1 MVRPPKGVG
10 KTVVDVEV
18 VGLSVFCG
26 DAGGPFRLY
35 GGSLLSWQKEPKPL
49 APASGPTL
57 RFGSPRYG
65 TFRGHAAYDLLRQV
79 YGSRSSATPKVLRT
93 GPYRYLRSAS

>member
-1 MVRPPKGVG
+1 MGW
-10 KTVVDVEV
+10 
-18 VGLSVFCG
+18 VGLGWVGLAVVVSLSILYG
-26 DAGGPFRLY
+26 DAAGPFRLY

-57 RFGSPRYG
+57 RSGSLRYG

-79 YGSRSSATPKVLRT
+79 YGSRSSATQKVLRT
-93 GPYRYLRSAS
+93 GPYRHLRSAS